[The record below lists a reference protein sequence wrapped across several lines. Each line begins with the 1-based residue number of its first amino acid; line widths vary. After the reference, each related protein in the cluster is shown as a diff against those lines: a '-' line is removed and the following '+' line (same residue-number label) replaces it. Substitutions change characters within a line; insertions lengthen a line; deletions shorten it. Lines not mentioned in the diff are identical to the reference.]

1 MNNRLLKIISYLT
14 VILALCQVLLILV
27 SWFITSAMPDLSMH
41 SMLSSE
47 GIRWFMGQFTYNI
60 ASPFLALITVT
71 SIAYGCLVSSG
82 LLDIKRHMDIRQRFA
97 IRLVSLEVMIFVAI
111 IALLTMVPHAVL
123 LNIDGHILSGNF
135 LMCMISYISFAIL
148 VISST
153 YSISIRRI
161 SSISSLFVFMCGGI
175 KKAAP
180 IYVIYILAAQLY
192 YSVLFV
198 FFS

>member
-1 MNNRLLKIISYLT
+1 
-14 VILALCQVLLILV
+14 
-27 SWFITSAMPDLSMH
+27 MPDLSMH

-97 IRLVSLEVMIFVAI
+97 IRLVSLEVIIFVAI
-111 IALLTMVPHAVL
+111 IVLLTMVPHAVL

-153 YSISIRRI
+153 YS
-161 SSISSLFVFMCGGI
+161 
-175 KKAAP
+175 
-180 IYVIYILAAQLY
+180 
-192 YSVLFV
+192 
-198 FFS
+198 